1 MRRSALIASILV
13 LAVACDKQTEAPRA
27 STRSGEF
34 TDLSTS
40 PTILFT
46 VFGPRETP
54 KLAPIAVVTANGLSP
69 LVLDDA
75 GWRELDSLYF
85 AAGRKLPLYR
95 NGRTSGEIE
104 IVRGM
109 WPADSLPLYEV
120 PGCSRVVPQALAR
133 FANPADYEET
143 VELLASSTPL
153 AQPSDSRPLPADPE
167 SQGRTLASAVAAAAG
182 VGPEDL
188 NGLDYHAR
196 WLRTGVGANGR
207 SLLASYID
215 PDAGDLGPGAGST
228 AVLVLLAEDSA
239 GTFHTSF
246 QHARVGEARS
256 VDFRRVI
263 NYADLD
269 GDGKSEILMEQWRY
283 AAIPSLVLLKHNGSR
298 WTDAFSISAEWCR
311 DQAR

>member
-1 MRRSALIASILV
+1 MRRFALIASILV
-13 LAVACDKQTEAPRA
+13 LAAACDKQTQAPGASASEA
-27 STRSGEF
+27 F

-40 PTILFT
+40 PTLLFS
-46 VFGPRETP
+46 VFGPREAP
-54 KLAPIAVVTANGLSP
+54 KLAPIAVVTTDGLKP
-69 LVLDDA
+69 ITLDDA
-75 GWRELDSLYF
+75 GWRQLDSIYF
-85 AAGRKLPLYR
+85 AEGRKLPIYR
-95 NGRTSGEIE
+95 NGASIGELE

-109 WPADSLPLYEV
+109 WPADSAPLYEV

-133 FANPADYEET
+133 FADPASFEET
-143 VELLASSTPL
+143 VEFLASSSPL
-153 AQPSDSRPLPADPE
+153 VQPTDTKPFPADADA
-167 SQGRTLASAVAAAAG
+167 QGRTLASAVAAATGIGA
-182 VGPEDL
+182 EDL
-188 NGLDYHAR
+188 NGLDFHAR

-239 GTFHTSF
+239 GTFNTSY

-269 GDGKSEILMEQWRY
+269 GDGKTEILMEQWRY
-283 AAIPSLVLLKHNGSR
+283 AAIPSLVLLKHNGVR
-298 WTDAFSISAEWCR
+298 WADAFSVSAEWCTDKSR
-311 DQAR
+311 

>member
-27 STRSGEF
+27 TSRGPGY

-46 VFGPRETP
+46 VFGPRDTP
-54 KLAPIAVVTANGLSP
+54 KLAPIGVVTSSGLSP
-69 LVLDDA
+69 IVLDES

-85 AAGRKLPLYR
+85 ASGRKLPIYR
-95 NGRTSGEIE
+95 NGASAGELE

-120 PGCSRVVPQALAR
+120 PGCGDVVPQALAR
-133 FANPADYEET
+133 LANPADFEET
-143 VELLASSTPL
+143 VELLASSSPL
-153 AQPSDSRPLPADPE
+153 VQPTDSRPFPADPE
-167 SQGRTLASAVAAAAG
+167 TQGRTLASAVAAAAEI
-182 VGPEDL
+182 GPEDL

-207 SLLASYID
+207 TLLASYID
-215 PDAGDLGPGAGST
+215 PEAGDLGPGAGST

-239 GTFHTSF
+239 GTFNTSF

-256 VDFRRVI
+256 VDFRRII

-298 WTDAFSISAEWCR
+298 WTDVFSVSAEWCR
-311 DQAR
+311 DQGR

>member
-1 MRRSALIASILV
+1 MRRFALIASILV
-13 LAVACDKQTEAPRA
+13 LAVACDKQTQAPRDTA
-27 STRSGEF
+27 AGNR

-54 KLAPIAVVTANGLSP
+54 KLAPIGVVTTTGLKP
-69 LVLDDA
+69 LTLDDA
-75 GWRELDSLYF
+75 GWRELDSVYF
-85 AAGRKLPLYR
+85 AAGRKLPMYR
-95 NGRTSGEIE
+95 NGAAIGELE

-109 WPADSLPLYEV
+109 WPADSMPLYEV

-133 FANPADYEET
+133 FADPAAFEET
-143 VELLASSTPL
+143 VEFLASSAPL
-153 AQPSDSRPLPADPE
+153 VQPGDTRPFPANPEAQGL
-167 SQGRTLASAVAAAAG
+167 TLAGAVASAADIGA
-182 VGPEDL
+182 EDL
-188 NGLDYHAR
+188 NGLDFHAR

-239 GTFHTSF
+239 GTFNTSY

-269 GDGKSEILMEQWRY
+269 GDGKAEILMEQWRY
-283 AAIPSLVLLKHNGSR
+283 AAIPSLVLLKHNGVR
-298 WTDAFSISAEWCR
+298 WADAFSVSAEWCT
-311 DQAR
+311 DQRR

>member
-1 MRRSALIASILV
+1 MRRFALIASILV
-13 LAVACDKQTEAPRA
+13 LAAACDKQTQGPRRTA
-27 STRSGEF
+27 SGEF
-34 TDLSTS
+34 TDLSSS
-40 PTILFT
+40 PTILFS

-54 KLAPIAVVTANGLSP
+54 RLAPIAVVTANGLTP
-69 LVLDDA
+69 IVLDDA
-75 GWRELDSLYF
+75 GWRELDSVYF
-85 AAGRKLPLYR
+85 AAGRKLPMYR
-95 NGRTSGEIE
+95 NGAAIGELE

-109 WPADSLPLYEV
+109 WPADSSPLYEV

-133 FANPADYEET
+133 FADAKSFEET
-143 VELLASSTPL
+143 VEFLASSGPL
-153 AQPSDSRPLPADPE
+153 AQPTDARPFPAGADTI
-167 SQGRTLASAVAAAAG
+167 GRTLASAVAAAADI
-182 VGPEDL
+182 GPEDL

-207 SLLASYID
+207 TLLASYVD

-239 GTFHTSF
+239 GAFNTSY

-283 AAIPSLVLLKHNGSR
+283 AAIPQLVLLKHNGSR
-298 WTDAFSISAEWCR
+298 WADAFSVSAEWCL
-311 DQAR
+311 DQSR

>member
-1 MRRSALIASILV
+1 MRRFALIANILV
-13 LAVACDKQTEAPRA
+13 LAAACDKQTQAPSA
-27 STRSGEF
+27 SASGAL

-40 PTILFT
+40 PTLLFS
-46 VFGPRETP
+46 VFGPREAP
-54 KLAPIAVVTANGLSP
+54 KLAPIAVVTADGLKP
-69 LVLDDA
+69 ITLDDA
-75 GWRELDSLYF
+75 GWRELDSMYF
-85 AAGRKLPLYR
+85 AEGRKLPIYR
-95 NGRTSGEIE
+95 NGAAIGELE

-109 WPADSLPLYEV
+109 WPADSSPLYEV

-133 FANPADYEET
+133 FAEPNAFEET
-143 VELLASSTPL
+143 VEFLASSSPL
-153 AQPSDSRPLPADPE
+153 AQPTNDKPFPADAE
-167 SQGRTLASAVAAAAG
+167 AQGRTLASAVAAAADIG
-182 VGPEDL
+182 AEDL
-188 NGLDYHAR
+188 NGLDFHAR

-239 GTFHTSF
+239 GTFNTSY

-269 GDGKSEILMEQWRY
+269 GDGKAEILMEQWRY
-283 AAIPSLVLLKHNGSR
+283 AAIPSLVLLKHNGIR
-298 WTDAFSISAEWCR
+298 WTDAFSVSAEWCT
-311 DQAR
+311 DQSR

>member
-1 MRRSALIASILV
+1 MRRFALIASILV
-13 LAVACDKQTEAPRA
+13 LAASCDKQTQGPR
-27 STRSGEF
+27 RSSADGF
-34 TDLSTS
+34 TDLSAA
-40 PTILFT
+40 PTILFS
-46 VFGPRETP
+46 VFGPRESP
-54 KLAPIAVVTANGLSP
+54 KLAPIAVVTTGGLTP
-69 LVLDDA
+69 IVLDDA
-75 GWRELDSLYF
+75 GWRELDSIYF
-85 AAGRKLPLYR
+85 ASGRKLPMYR
-95 NGRTSGEIE
+95 NGAAIGELE

-133 FANPADYEET
+133 FANPSDFEET
-143 VELLASSTPL
+143 VEFLASSAPL
-153 AQPSDSRPLPADPE
+153 AQAADTRRLPTDVDA
-167 SQGRTLASAVAAAAG
+167 QGRTLAGAVATAADI
-182 VGPEDL
+182 GPEDL

-228 AVLVLLAEDSA
+228 AVVVVIAEDSA
-239 GTFHTSF
+239 DTFTTSY

-283 AAIPSLVLLKHNGSR
+283 AAIPQLVLLKHNGTR
-298 WTDAFSISAEWCR
+298 WADAFSVSAEWCLDPQR
-311 DQAR
+311 